1 MNRIESIDILRGIVM
16 VLMALDHL
24 RGYFFFG
31 SFTSNLTDL
40 STTTPI
46 FFFTRVITHFCAPV
60 FVLLTGVSAYLYGH
74 KKNKCELSKF
84 LFIRGIWLIF
94 LEIIVNN
101 FLWFFDPSFSM
112 ILLQVIWAIGFGM
125 LFLSGL
131 VYLSNKTILI
141 FGLSVVFFHNLL
153 DFFVFEGK
161 SVGSILWYFLH
172 QMAVVEVSDSTS
184 IIFGYPVLPWIGL
197 MAVGY
202 VLGSV
207 FIYYQPKERCSLLIK
222 YGLYSII
229 LFLIVRFLDIY
240 GDPNPFSM
248 QKTLSS
254 TIMDF
259 FNTTK
264 YPPSLLFILM
274 TIGPSLLVLAYV
286 EKIKNKITDF
296 FIVFGRVP
304 LFYYFLHILVIHIL
318 AIIILIFNGGDFTI
332 MLNMTPY
339 LGDQQQ
345 LVEYGYP
352 MWVVYLI
359 WFVVILILYPLC
371 YKYMKYKSSS
381 NKWWLSYL

>member
-1 MNRIESIDILRGIVM
+1 
-16 VLMALDHL
+16 
-24 RGYFFFG
+24 
-31 SFTSNLTDL
+31 
-40 STTTPI
+40 
-46 FFFTRVITHFCAPV
+46 
-60 FVLLTGVSAYLYGH
+60 
-74 KKNKCELSKF
+74 
-84 LFIRGIWLIF
+84 
-94 LEIIVNN
+94 
-101 FLWFFDPSFSM
+101 
-112 ILLQVIWAIGFGM
+112 
-125 LFLSGL
+125 
-131 VYLSNKTILI
+131 
-141 FGLSVVFFHNLL
+141 
-153 DFFVFEGK
+153 
-161 SVGSILWYFLH
+161 
-172 QMAVVEVSDSTS
+172 MAVVEVSDSTS

-248 QKTLSS
+248 QKSLSS

-359 WFVVILILYPLC
+359 WFVVILILYPLS

>member
-1 MNRIESIDILRGIVM
+1 M
-16 VLMALDHL
+16 VLMALDHV
-24 RGYFFFG
+24 RGYFFLG

-74 KKNKCELSKF
+74 KKNKYELSKF

-131 VYLSNKTILI
+131 VYLSNRTILI
-141 FGLSVVFFHNLL
+141 FGLSIVFFHNLL

-207 FIYYQPKERCSLLIK
+207 FINYQPKERCSLLIK
-222 YGLYSII
+222 YGSYSVI

-248 QKTLSS
+248 QKSLSS

-264 YPPSLLFILM
+264 YPPSLFFPNLTRSYNPNGLNLIGNIFI
-274 TIGPSLLVLAYV
+274 Y
-286 EKIKNKITDF
+286 NF
-296 FIVFGRVP
+296 
-304 LFYYFLHILVIHIL
+304 
-318 AIIILIFNGGDFTI
+318 
-332 MLNMTPY
+332 
-339 LGDQQQ
+339 
-345 LVEYGYP
+345 
-352 MWVVYLI
+352 
-359 WFVVILILYPLC
+359 
-371 YKYMKYKSSS
+371 
-381 NKWWLSYL
+381 